1 MRTDTQYGTARLLDA
16 SQVPRTKAINALLV
30 YPLFP
35 LTYWGFQHSMRL
47 IGKQASLP
55 PLGLLTVAA
64 LLPSHWHLRLVDLN
78 VEVLHDEDFQWA
90 DLVLMGGMLIQVE
103 SMHEVIA
110 RAHSFQVPVVVGGP
124 APTTSPELFGDADVV
139 FRGEAE
145 GRIDELTRVVV
156 QSPGSHRVLKA
167 PGGFPE
173 MANVPPP
180 RFDLLDLS
188 KYGSMSVQ
196 NSRGCPFRCEFCD
209 IIEIF
214 GRSPRVKTSEQV
226 IAEMEVLYRLGYRGT
241 LFFVDDNFIGNKPAV
256 KRLLPIIREWQRA
269 HGRPFEF
276 YTEASIDLG
285 ADPQLLADMVESGF
299 TSVFVGIETPSA
311 KALEQARKFQNLRLD
326 LSEAVDQLTRAGL
339 EVMGGFIV
347 GFDSDG
353 QGVFALQRDFLARQ
367 PIALA
372 MVGILTAL
380 PGTDLWRRLEAE
392 GRLRECSNGDQF
404 SRPNFAPMM
413 DERAL
418 IKGYAEL
425 LGWLYSPKAYY
436 RRCQAYLNRVGSRP
450 QTRSSTLGE
459 VGILLRT
466 IWHIGILSPRRRLF
480 WQLLAKA
487 VPHGQDRI
495 RQAIVHAVQ
504 GEHLIRYT
512 REHVLPRLER
522 ALAELQT
529 ETENG
534 RSPLQSNH
542 GDLAYT
548 HAHQASG

>member
-1 MRTDTQYGTARLLDA
+1 LLVA
-16 SQVPRTKAINALLV
+16 SQVPSTKAMNVLLV

-35 LTYWGFQHSMRL
+35 LTYWGFQHGMRL
-47 IGKQASLP
+47 IGKQATLP

-64 LLPSHWHLRLVDLN
+64 LLPSGWRVRLVDLN
-78 VEVLHDEDFQWA
+78 VEVLHDQDLQWA
-90 DLVLMGGMLIQVE
+90 DVVLMGGMLIQVE

-110 RAHSFQVPVVVGGP
+110 RAHSFQIPVVVGGP
-124 APTTSPELFGDADVV
+124 APTTSPELFVDADVV

-145 GRIDELTRVVV
+145 GRIDEVV
-156 QSPGSHRVLKA
+156 RVLVQLPGGHRILNA

-173 MANVPPP
+173 MASVPPP

-214 GRSPRVKTSEQV
+214 GRIPRVKTSEQV
-226 IAEMEVLYRLGYRGT
+226 IAELEALYWLGYRGT

-256 KRLLPIIREWQRA
+256 KRLLPIIREWQRV

-276 YTEASIDLG
+276 YTEASIDLA
-285 ADPQLLADMVESGF
+285 ADPQLLADMVEAGF

-326 LSEAVDQLTRAGL
+326 LSEAIDRLTRAGL

-353 QGVFALQRDFLARQ
+353 KDVFGLQRDFLARQ

-380 PGTDLWRRLEAE
+380 PGTALWRRLEAE
-392 GRLRECSNGDQF
+392 GRLRERSNGDQF

-436 RRCQAYLNRVGSRP
+436 SRCQAYMHRAGSRP

-459 VGILLRT
+459 VGVLLRT

-487 VPHGQDRI
+487 VPHGQDRT
-495 RQAIVHAVQ
+495 RQAIAHAVQ

-522 ALAELQT
+522 ALAEIQT
-529 ETENG
+529 EAERG
-534 RSPLQSNH
+534 GSPLRSNN
-542 GDLAYT
+542 GETALAT
-548 HAHQASG
+548 AVPSLRTGGEAGIIAAE